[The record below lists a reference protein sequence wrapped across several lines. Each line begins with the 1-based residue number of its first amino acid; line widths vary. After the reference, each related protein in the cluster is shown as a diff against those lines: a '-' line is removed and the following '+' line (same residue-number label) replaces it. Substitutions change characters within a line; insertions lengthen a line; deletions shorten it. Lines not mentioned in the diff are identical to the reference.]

1 MNAEGETACC
11 VTLPY
16 AATLSTLPI
25 SCHCK
30 IVCSDGLPTTTKRYL
45 LLHSLHKVSRLCR
58 EAAAILDAFAGL
70 EAATDTADAQE
81 LQSALATA
89 AAVDAP
95 FVP

>member
-1 MNAEGETACC
+1 MRREKQHVASHCHMLPHSPHCLSHVTAKSQRRPN
-11 VTLPY
+11 V
-16 AATLSTLPI
+16 I
-25 SCHCK
+25 
-30 IVCSDGLPTTTKRYL
+30 CSSIHYIKCPD
-45 LLHSLHKVSRLCR
+45 CR

>member
-1 MNAEGETACC
+1 VNAEGETACC
-11 VTLPY
+11 ITLPY

-30 IVCSDGLPTTTKRYL
+30 IPTTTKRYL

-81 LQSALATA
+81 LQSVLATA